1 MKTGNYQYLI
11 VGAGLF
17 GSIFAHEAARKGHRC
32 LVIDKRDHIGGNLY
46 TYQEDGITVHQ
57 YGAHIFHTDSKEIWA
72 YMNRFAD
79 FIPFTNQVLANYQD
93 QLYNLPFNMNTFYQ
107 LWGVRTP
114 AEAQEEIKQQ
124 IESAGITGKPKNL
137 EEQAIQLVGTDIYRK
152 LIAGYTQKQWGKPP
166 SELPSFIIRRLPI
179 RFTYDNNYFNHRFQG
194 IPKGGYTPIFQKL
207 LDDDRI
213 DVCLK
218 TDFEAEK
225 AAYLARFPKIIY
237 TGPIDAFFDQR
248 YGPLEYRSLRFETTK
263 HPSPNLQGNPVI
275 NYTDEK
281 IPFTRSMEWKH
292 FDKQGE
298 SDTTILTK
306 EYPSPFTIG
315 AEPYYPI
322 NDEKNNQL
330 YKKYKQLAAKQ
341 PQVLFGGRLGS
352 YRYLDMDQIVS
363 EALKL
368 AQKELTAN

>member
-152 LIAGYTQKQWGKPP
+152 LIAGYTQKQWGKPLA
-166 SELPSFIIRRLPI
+166 SCRALSFVDCRFVSPMITIISTIGFKEFPKVAIRRFS
-179 RFTYDNNYFNHRFQG
+179 RNY
-194 IPKGGYTPIFQKL
+194 
-207 LDDDRI
+207 
-213 DVCLK
+213 
-218 TDFEAEK
+218 
-225 AAYLARFPKIIY
+225 
-237 TGPIDAFFDQR
+237 
-248 YGPLEYRSLRFETTK
+248 
-263 HPSPNLQGNPVI
+263 
-275 NYTDEK
+275 
-281 IPFTRSMEWKH
+281 
-292 FDKQGE
+292 
-298 SDTTILTK
+298 
-306 EYPSPFTIG
+306 
-315 AEPYYPI
+315 
-322 NDEKNNQL
+322 
-330 YKKYKQLAAKQ
+330 
-341 PQVLFGGRLGS
+341 
-352 YRYLDMDQIVS
+352 
-363 EALKL
+363 
-368 AQKELTAN
+368 